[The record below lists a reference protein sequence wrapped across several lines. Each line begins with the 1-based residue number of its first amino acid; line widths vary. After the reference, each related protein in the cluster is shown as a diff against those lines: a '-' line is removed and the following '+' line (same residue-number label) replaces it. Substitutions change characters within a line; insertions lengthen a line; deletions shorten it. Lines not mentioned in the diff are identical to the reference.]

1 MDLAAY
7 RRFISYI
14 YAYRNGKKEKNTG
27 FAKAEARGRS
37 LKISIQ
43 METAGNREGS
53 LDAYGFLRKGEKL
66 SGIFL
71 GEMER
76 SSGTQARLQYFL
88 KVETD
93 TEDLMESGYALDQLS
108 GLWIKGGPGENYITI
123 WDEEPVTRM
132 ELEIEIQEEKDTAD
146 AENITEPELEKSEPE
161 MARQEAPESEKAEAE
176 VFRPEAP
183 ESEKAEPEVFRPEAP
198 ESEKAEPEAFRQ
210 EVPSKQSVSEQSMQI
225 ESSAQMLTSD
235 SEKPINGVRAQEAEL
250 LAGTEAEEKA
260 EKEADER
267 TEKEAEETITTEK
280 ETEETI
286 TTEKETGEEQPPE
299 RYVRLWNRLT
309 PAFAHRNPFLEGEA
323 LDAILITPRE
333 LHFFCCKNWSAA
345 RNSFIYHGYYNYHH
359 LLFGKA
365 IDGNFFLAVPGT
377 YSGKE
382 QQMAVSFGF
391 PVFKE
396 SKEKVPGSC
405 RGYWCRVL

>member
-1 MDLAAY
+1 MAAY

-71 GEMER
+71 GEMKK

-108 GLWIKGGPGENYITI
+108 GIWIKGGPGENYITV

-146 AENITEPELEKSEPE
+146 AENTTEPELEKSEPE
-161 MARQEAPESEKAEAE
+161 TARQEAPESEKPEPEAFRKETLESEKTEAE

-183 ESEKAEPEVFRPEAP
+183 ESEKAEPEAP
-198 ESEKAEPEAFRQ
+198 ESEETKAETVKA
-210 EVPSKQSVSEQSMQI
+210 
-225 ESSAQMLTSD
+225 
-235 SEKPINGVRAQEAEL
+235 EKPINGVRAQEAEF
-250 LAGTEAEEKA
+250 LAGT
-260 EKEADER
+260 EADER
-267 TEKEAEETITTEK
+267 TEKEAEETT
-280 ETEETI
+280 
-286 TTEKETGEEQPPE
+286 TTEKETGEEQTGEEEPPE
-299 RYVRLWNRLT
+299 RYVSLWNRLA

>member
-71 GEMER
+71 GEMKK

-132 ELEIEIQEEKDTAD
+132 ELEIEIQEKKDTAD
-146 AENITEPELEKSEPE
+146 TENIENTTEPELKE
-161 MARQEAPESEKAEAE
+161 PESEKAEA
-176 VFRPEAP
+176 FKPETL

-210 EVPSKQSVSEQSMQI
+210 EVPSKQSVSEQSIQI

-250 LAGTEAEEKA
+250 LAGTEAEEK
-260 EKEADER
+260 
-267 TEKEAEETITTEK
+267 TEKEAEEIITTEK
-280 ETEETI
+280 EAVETI

-391 PVFKE
+391 PIFKE

>member
-1 MDLAAY
+1 MAAY

-71 GEMER
+71 GEMKK

-108 GLWIKGGPGENYITI
+108 GLWIKGGPGENYITV

-146 AENITEPELEKSEPE
+146 AENTTEPELEKSEPE
-161 MARQEAPESEKAEAE
+161 TA
-176 VFRPEAP
+176 RPEAP
-183 ESEKAEPEVFRPEAP
+183 ESEKPEPEAP
-198 ESEKAEPEAFRQ
+198 ESKKQEPE
-210 EVPSKQSVSEQSMQI
+210 EPSKHQTNKPISEYSVQS
-225 ESSAQMLTSD
+225 ESSAALAASG

-250 LAGTEAEEKA
+250 LAGTEAEEK
-260 EKEADER
+260 
-267 TEKEAEETITTEK
+267 TEK

-286 TTEKETGEEQPPE
+286 TTEKETEEQTEEQTGEEEPPE

-309 PAFAHRNPFLEGEA
+309 PAFAHRNPFLEGET

>member
-1 MDLAAY
+1 MAAY

-53 LDAYGFLRKGEKL
+53 LDAYGFFRKGEKL

-146 AENITEPELEKSEPE
+146 TENITEPELEKSEPE
-161 MARQEAPESEKAEAE
+161 MARQEAPESEKAEA
-176 VFRPEAP
+176 FKPETL
-183 ESEKAEPEVFRPEAP
+183 ESEKTEAEVFRPEAP

-210 EVPSKQSVSEQSMQI
+210 EVPSKQSISEQSIQI

-250 LAGTEAEEKA
+250 LAGTEAEGK
-260 EKEADER
+260 
-267 TEKEAEETITTEK
+267 TEKEAEERPEKEEKEK
-280 ETEETI
+280 ETEETT
-286 TTEKETGEEQPPE
+286 TTEKKTGEERSPE
-299 RYVRLWNRLT
+299 RYISLWNRLT

>member
-1 MDLAAY
+1 MVLAAY

-27 FAKAEARGRS
+27 FAKAEARGRN

-43 METAGNREGS
+43 METDGKREGS

-76 SSGTQARLQYFL
+76 SSGTQARLQYFF

-108 GLWIKGGPGENYITI
+108 GLWIKGEPGENYITV

-161 MARQEAPESEKAEAE
+161 TAKPKVTESEKPE
-176 VFRPEAP
+176 PEAP
-183 ESEKAEPEVFRPEAP
+183 ESKKQEPEE
-198 ESEKAEPEAFRQ
+198 
-210 EVPSKQSVSEQSMQI
+210 PSKHQTNKPISEYSVQS
-225 ESSAQMLTSD
+225 ESSAALAASG

-250 LAGTEAEEKA
+250 LAGTEAEEK
-260 EKEADER
+260 
-267 TEKEAEETITTEK
+267 TEK

-286 TTEKETGEEQPPE
+286 TTEKETEEQTEEQTGEEEPPE
-299 RYVRLWNRLT
+299 RYVSLWNRLA
-309 PAFAHRNPFLEGEA
+309 PAFAHRNPFLEGEV

>member
-1 MDLAAY
+1 
-7 RRFISYI
+7 
-14 YAYRNGKKEKNTG
+14 
-27 FAKAEARGRS
+27 
-37 LKISIQ
+37 
-43 METAGNREGS
+43 
-53 LDAYGFLRKGEKL
+53 
-66 SGIFL
+66 
-71 GEMER
+71 MER
-76 SSGTQARLQYFL
+76 SFGTQARLQYFL

-146 AENITEPELEKSEPE
+146 TENIENTTEPELKE
-161 MARQEAPESEKAEAE
+161 PESEKAEA
-176 VFRPEAP
+176 FKPETL

-210 EVPSKQSVSEQSMQI
+210 EVPSKQSVSEQSIQI

-250 LAGTEAEEKA
+250 LAGTEAEEK
-260 EKEADER
+260 

-280 ETEETI
+280 ET
-286 TTEKETGEEQPPE
+286 GEEQPSE

-333 LHFFCCKNWSAA
+333 LHFFCCKKWSAA

>member
-1 MDLAAY
+1 MAAY

-71 GEMER
+71 GEMKK

-108 GLWIKGGPGENYITI
+108 GIWIKGGPGENYITV

-146 AENITEPELEKSEPE
+146 AENTTEPELEKSEPE
-161 MARQEAPESEKAEAE
+161 TARQEAPESEKPEPEAFRQETLESEKTEAE
-176 VFRPEAP
+176 VFRPG
-183 ESEKAEPEVFRPEAP
+183 AP
-198 ESEKAEPEAFRQ
+198 ESEKAEPEAP
-210 EVPSKQSVSEQSMQI
+210 ESE
-225 ESSAQMLTSD
+225 ETKAETVKA
-235 SEKPINGVRAQEAEL
+235 EKPINGVRAQEAEF
-250 LAGTEAEEKA
+250 LAGT
-260 EKEADER
+260 EADER
-267 TEKEAEETITTEK
+267 TEKEAEETT
-280 ETEETI
+280 
-286 TTEKETGEEQPPE
+286 TTEKETGEEEPPE
-299 RYVRLWNRLT
+299 RYVSLWNRLA

-396 SKEKVPGSC
+396 SKEKVAGSC

>member
-1 MDLAAY
+1 MDLAVY

-146 AENITEPELEKSEPE
+146 TENIENIENIENTTEPELKEPE
-161 MARQEAPESEKAEAE
+161 PETARQKAPESEKAE

-183 ESEKAEPEVFRPEAP
+183 ESEKEEPEVFRPEAP

-210 EVPSKQSVSEQSMQI
+210 EVPSKQSVSEQSIQI

-235 SEKPINGVRAQEAEL
+235 SEKPINGVRAQEAEF
-250 LAGTEAEEKA
+250 LAGT
-260 EKEADER
+260 EADER
-267 TEKEAEETITTEK
+267 TEKEAEETT
-280 ETEETI
+280 
-286 TTEKETGEEQPPE
+286 TTEKETGEEQTGEEEPPE
-299 RYVRLWNRLT
+299 RYVSLWNRLA

-382 QQMAVSFGF
+382 QQMALSFGF

>member
-1 MDLAAY
+1 MAAY

-14 YAYRNGKKEKNTG
+14 YAYRNGKKEKNAG
-27 FAKAEARGRS
+27 FAKAEARGRN

-43 METAGNREGS
+43 METDGKREGS

-76 SSGTQARLQYFL
+76 SSGTQARLQYFF

-108 GLWIKGGPGENYITI
+108 GLWIKGEPGENYITV

-161 MARQEAPESEKAEAE
+161 TAKPKVTESEKPE
-176 VFRPEAP
+176 PEAP
-183 ESEKAEPEVFRPEAP
+183 ESKKQEPEE
-198 ESEKAEPEAFRQ
+198 
-210 EVPSKQSVSEQSMQI
+210 PSKHQTNKPISEYSVQS
-225 ESSAQMLTSD
+225 ESSAALAASG

-250 LAGTEAEEKA
+250 LAGTEAEEK
-260 EKEADER
+260 
-267 TEKEAEETITTEK
+267 TEK
-280 ETEETI
+280 ETEEQ
-286 TTEKETGEEQPPE
+286 TEEQTGEEEPPE

-309 PAFAHRNPFLEGEA
+309 PAFAHRNPFLEGET

>member
-1 MDLAAY
+1 MAAY

-71 GEMER
+71 GEMKK

-146 AENITEPELEKSEPE
+146 AENIENTTEPELEKSEPE
-161 MARQEAPESEKAEAE
+161 MVRQEAPESEKAEQEAFKPETLESEKTEAE

-183 ESEKAEPEVFRPEAP
+183 ESEKAEV
-198 ESEKAEPEAFRQ
+198 EAFKQ
-210 EVPSKQSVSEQSMQI
+210 EVPSKQSVSEQSIQI

-250 LAGTEAEEKA
+250 LAGAEAEGK
-260 EKEADER
+260 
-267 TEKEAEETITTEK
+267 TEKEA
-280 ETEETI
+280 EETI

>member
-1 MDLAAY
+1 MVLAAY

-43 METAGNREGS
+43 MENAGNREGS

-71 GEMER
+71 GEMKK

-161 MARQEAPESEKAEAE
+161 MARQEAPESEKAEQEAFKPETLESEKTEAE

-183 ESEKAEPEVFRPEAP
+183 ESEKAEV
-198 ESEKAEPEAFRQ
+198 EAFKQ
-210 EVPSKQSVSEQSMQI
+210 EVPSKQSVSEQSIQI
-225 ESSAQMLTSD
+225 ESSAQILTSD

-250 LAGTEAEEKA
+250 LAGTEAEGK
-260 EKEADER
+260 
-267 TEKEAEETITTEK
+267 TEKEAV
-280 ETEETI
+280 ETI

-299 RYVRLWNRLT
+299 RYVSLWNRLA

>member
-1 MDLAAY
+1 MVLAAY

-93 TEDLMESGYALDQLS
+93 TEDLMESGYALAQLS
-108 GLWIKGGPGENYITI
+108 GLWIKGEPGENYITI

-132 ELEIEIQEEKDTAD
+132 ELEIEIQEEKDIAD
-146 AENITEPELEKSEPE
+146 TENIENIENTTEPELKEPE
-161 MARQEAPESEKAEAE
+161 PETAGQKAPESEKTEA
-176 VFRPEAP
+176 
-183 ESEKAEPEVFRPEAP
+183 EVFRPEAP

-210 EVPSKQSVSEQSMQI
+210 EVPSKQSVSEQSIQI

-250 LAGTEAEEKA
+250 LAGTEAEEK
-260 EKEADER
+260 
-267 TEKEAEETITTEK
+267 TEKEAVETITTEK
-280 ETEETI
+280 ETEKEAVETI

>member
-132 ELEIEIQEEKDTAD
+132 ELEIEIQEKKDTAD
-146 AENITEPELEKSEPE
+146 TENIENTTEPELKE
-161 MARQEAPESEKAEAE
+161 PESEKAEA
-176 VFRPEAP
+176 FKPETL

-210 EVPSKQSVSEQSMQI
+210 EVPSKQSVSEQSIQI

-250 LAGTEAEEKA
+250 LAGTEAEEK
-260 EKEADER
+260 
-267 TEKEAEETITTEK
+267 TEKEAEEIITTEK
-280 ETEETI
+280 EAVETI

-391 PVFKE
+391 PIFKE

>member
-132 ELEIEIQEEKDTAD
+132 ELEIEIQEEKDTVD
-146 AENITEPELEKSEPE
+146 IENIENTTEPELKEPE
-161 MARQEAPESEKAEAE
+161 PETARQKAPESEKAEAE

-183 ESEKAEPEVFRPEAP
+183 ESEKEEPEVFRPEAP

-210 EVPSKQSVSEQSMQI
+210 EVPSKQSVSEQSIQI

-267 TEKEAEETITTEK
+267 TEKEAEEK
-280 ETEETI
+280 ETEETT
-286 TTEKETGEEQPPE
+286 TTEKKTGEERSPE

>member
-132 ELEIEIQEEKDTAD
+132 ELEIEIQEKKDTAD
-146 AENITEPELEKSEPE
+146 TENIENTTEPELKE
-161 MARQEAPESEKAEAE
+161 PESEKAEA
-176 VFRPEAP
+176 FKPETL

-198 ESEKAEPEAFRQ
+198 ESGKAEPEAFRQ
-210 EVPSKQSVSEQSMQI
+210 EVPSKQSVSEQSIQI

-250 LAGTEAEEKA
+250 LAGTEAEEK
-260 EKEADER
+260 
-267 TEKEAEETITTEK
+267 TEKEAEEIITTEK
-280 ETEETI
+280 EAVETI

-391 PVFKE
+391 PIFKE

>member
-1 MDLAAY
+1 MAAY

-71 GEMER
+71 GEMKK

-108 GLWIKGGPGENYITI
+108 GLWIKGGPGENYITV
-123 WDEEPVTRM
+123 WDEKPVTRM
-132 ELEIEIQEEKDTAD
+132 ELEIEIQEEKDTAG

-161 MARQEAPESEKAEAE
+161 TARHRQEAPESEKAEAFKPEILESEKTEAE
-176 VFRPEAP
+176 VFRTEAP
-183 ESEKAEPEVFRPEAP
+183 ESERAESEVPESKKPEPEVLK
-198 ESEKAEPEAFRQ
+198 SEEPKAETA
-210 EVPSKQSVSEQSMQI
+210 K
-225 ESSAQMLTSD
+225 A
-235 SEKPINGVRAQEAEL
+235 EKPINGVRAQEAEF
-250 LAGTEAEEKA
+250 LAGT
-260 EKEADER
+260 EADER
-267 TEKEAEETITTEK
+267 TEKEAEETT
-280 ETEETI
+280 
-286 TTEKETGEEQPPE
+286 TTEKETGEEQTGEEEPPE
-299 RYVRLWNRLT
+299 RYVSLWNRLA

-365 IDGNFFLAVPGT
+365 IDGSFFLAVPGT

>member
-1 MDLAAY
+1 MVLAAY

-93 TEDLMESGYALDQLS
+93 TEDLMESGYALAQLS
-108 GLWIKGGPGENYITI
+108 GLWIKGEPGENYITI

-132 ELEIEIQEEKDTAD
+132 ELEIEIQEEKDIAD
-146 AENITEPELEKSEPE
+146 TENIENIENTTEPELKEPE
-161 MARQEAPESEKAEAE
+161 PETAGQKAPESEKTEA
-176 VFRPEAP
+176 
-183 ESEKAEPEVFRPEAP
+183 EVFRPEAP

-210 EVPSKQSVSEQSMQI
+210 EVPSKQSVSEQSIQI

-250 LAGTEAEEKA
+250 LAGTEAEEK
-260 EKEADER
+260 
-267 TEKEAEETITTEK
+267 TEKEAV
-280 ETEETI
+280 ETI

>member
-1 MDLAAY
+1 MAAY

-146 AENITEPELEKSEPE
+146 TENIENIENIENTTELELKEPEPE
-161 MARQEAPESEKAEAE
+161 TARQKAPESEKAEAFKPETLESEKTEAE

-183 ESEKAEPEVFRPEAP
+183 ESEKAEV
-198 ESEKAEPEAFRQ
+198 EAFKQ
-210 EVPSKQSVSEQSMQI
+210 EVPSKQSVSEQSIQI

-250 LAGTEAEEKA
+250 LAGTEGEEK
-260 EKEADER
+260 
-267 TEKEAEETITTEK
+267 TEKEAV
-280 ETEETI
+280 ETI

-365 IDGNFFLAVPGT
+365 IDGSFFLAVPGT

>member
-71 GEMER
+71 GEMKK

-146 AENITEPELEKSEPE
+146 TENIENTTEPELKE
-161 MARQEAPESEKAEAE
+161 PESEKAEA
-176 VFRPEAP
+176 FKPETL
-183 ESEKAEPEVFRPEAP
+183 ESEKAEPEVFRPEAS

-210 EVPSKQSVSEQSMQI
+210 EVPSKQSVSEQSIQI

-250 LAGTEAEEKA
+250 LAGTEAEEK
-260 EKEADER
+260 

-280 ETEETI
+280 EAVETI

>member
-1 MDLAAY
+1 MAAY

-146 AENITEPELEKSEPE
+146 TENIENTTEPELKEPK
-161 MARQEAPESEKAEAE
+161 SEKAEA
-176 VFRPEAP
+176 FKPETL

-210 EVPSKQSVSEQSMQI
+210 EVPSKQSVSEQSIQI

-250 LAGTEAEEKA
+250 LAGTEAEEKT

-280 ETEETI
+280 ET
-286 TTEKETGEEQPPE
+286 GEERSPE

-396 SKEKVPGSC
+396 SKEKVLGSC

>member
-1 MDLAAY
+1 MAAY

-43 METAGNREGS
+43 MEIDGNREGS

-71 GEMER
+71 GEMKK

-108 GLWIKGGPGENYITI
+108 GLWIKGGPGENYITV

-146 AENITEPELEKSEPE
+146 AENTTEPELEKSEPE
-161 MARQEAPESEKAEAE
+161 TARQEAPGSEKSE
-176 VFRPEAP
+176 PEAP
-183 ESEKAEPEVFRPEAP
+183 ESEKAEQEAP
-198 ESEKAEPEAFRQ
+198 ESEKAEPEAPESKKQ
-210 EVPSKQSVSEQSMQI
+210 EPEVLKSE
-225 ESSAQMLTSD
+225 ETKAETVKA
-235 SEKPINGVRAQEAEL
+235 EKPINGVRAQEAEF
-250 LAGTEAEEKA
+250 LAGT
-260 EKEADER
+260 EADER
-267 TEKEAEETITTEK
+267 TEKEAEETT
-280 ETEETI
+280 
-286 TTEKETGEEQPPE
+286 TTEKETGEEQTGEEEPPE
-299 RYVRLWNRLT
+299 RYVSLWNRLA
-309 PAFAHRNPFLEGEA
+309 PAFAHRNPFLEGET

-382 QQMAVSFGF
+382 QQMAVSFGC

>member
-71 GEMER
+71 GEMKK

-108 GLWIKGGPGENYITI
+108 GIWIKGGPGENYITV

-146 AENITEPELEKSEPE
+146 AENTTEPELEKSEPE
-161 MARQEAPESEKAEAE
+161 TARQEAPESEKPEPEAFRQETLESEKTEAE
-176 VFRPEAP
+176 VFRPG
-183 ESEKAEPEVFRPEAP
+183 AP
-198 ESEKAEPEAFRQ
+198 ESEKAEPEAP
-210 EVPSKQSVSEQSMQI
+210 ESE
-225 ESSAQMLTSD
+225 ETKAETVKA
-235 SEKPINGVRAQEAEL
+235 EKPINGVRAQEAEF
-250 LAGTEAEEKA
+250 LAGT
-260 EKEADER
+260 EADER
-267 TEKEAEETITTEK
+267 TEKEAEETT
-280 ETEETI
+280 
-286 TTEKETGEEQPPE
+286 TTEKETGEEEPPE
-299 RYVRLWNRLT
+299 RYVSLWNRLA

-365 IDGNFFLAVPGT
+365 IDGSFFLAVPGT

-396 SKEKVPGSC
+396 SKEKVAGSC

>member
-71 GEMER
+71 GEMKK

-123 WDEEPVTRM
+123 WDEEPVMRM

-146 AENITEPELEKSEPE
+146 TENIENTTEPELKE
-161 MARQEAPESEKAEAE
+161 PESEKAEA
-176 VFRPEAP
+176 FKPETL
-183 ESEKAEPEVFRPEAP
+183 ESEKAEPEVFRPEAS

-210 EVPSKQSVSEQSMQI
+210 EVPSKQSVSEQSIQI

-250 LAGTEAEEKA
+250 LAGTEAEEK
-260 EKEADER
+260 

-280 ETEETI
+280 ETVETI
-286 TTEKETGEEQPPE
+286 TTEKETGEERSPE

>member
-1 MDLAAY
+1 MAAY

-71 GEMER
+71 GEMKK

-108 GLWIKGGPGENYITI
+108 GIWIKGGPGENYITV

-146 AENITEPELEKSEPE
+146 AENTTEPELEKSEPE
-161 MARQEAPESEKAEAE
+161 TARQEAPESEKPEPEAFRQETLESEKTEAE
-176 VFRPEAP
+176 VFRPG
-183 ESEKAEPEVFRPEAP
+183 AP
-198 ESEKAEPEAFRQ
+198 ESEKAEPEAP
-210 EVPSKQSVSEQSMQI
+210 ESE
-225 ESSAQMLTSD
+225 ETKAETVKA
-235 SEKPINGVRAQEAEL
+235 EKPINGVRAQEAEF
-250 LAGTEAEEKA
+250 LAGT
-260 EKEADER
+260 EADER
-267 TEKEAEETITTEK
+267 TEKEAEETT
-280 ETEETI
+280 
-286 TTEKETGEEQPPE
+286 TTEKETGEEEPPE
-299 RYVRLWNRLT
+299 RYVSLWNRLA

-365 IDGNFFLAVPGT
+365 IDGSFFLAVPGT

-396 SKEKVPGSC
+396 SKEKVAGSC

>member
-1 MDLAAY
+1 MAAY

-71 GEMER
+71 GEMKK

-108 GLWIKGGPGENYITI
+108 GLWIKGGPGENYITV

-146 AENITEPELEKSEPE
+146 AENTTEPELEKSEVE
-161 MARQEAPESEKAEAE
+161 TARQEAPESEKAEAFKPEILESEKTEAE
-176 VFRPEAP
+176 VFRTEAP
-183 ESEKAEPEVFRPEAP
+183 ESERAESEVPESKKPEPEVLK
-198 ESEKAEPEAFRQ
+198 SEEPKAETA
-210 EVPSKQSVSEQSMQI
+210 K
-225 ESSAQMLTSD
+225 A
-235 SEKPINGVRAQEAEL
+235 EKPINGVRAQEAEF
-250 LAGTEAEEKA
+250 LAGT
-260 EKEADER
+260 EADER
-267 TEKEAEETITTEK
+267 TEKEAEETT
-280 ETEETI
+280 
-286 TTEKETGEEQPPE
+286 TTEKETGEEQTGEEEPPE
-299 RYVRLWNRLT
+299 RYVSLWNRLA

-365 IDGNFFLAVPGT
+365 IDGSFFLAVPGT

>member
-1 MDLAAY
+1 MAAY

-71 GEMER
+71 GEMKK

-108 GLWIKGGPGENYITI
+108 GLWIKGGPGENYITV

-132 ELEIEIQEEKDTAD
+132 ELELEIEIQEEKDTAD
-146 AENITEPELEKSEPE
+146 AENTTEPELEKSEPKT
-161 MARQEAPESEKAEAE
+161 ARQEAPESEKPE
-176 VFRPEAP
+176 PEAP
-183 ESEKAEPEVFRPEAP
+183 ESKKPEPEVLK
-198 ESEKAEPEAFRQ
+198 SEETKAETVKA
-210 EVPSKQSVSEQSMQI
+210 
-225 ESSAQMLTSD
+225 
-235 SEKPINGVRAQEAEL
+235 EKPINGVRAQEAEF
-250 LAGTEAEEKA
+250 LAGT
-260 EKEADER
+260 EADER
-267 TEKEAEETITTEK
+267 TEKEAEETT
-280 ETEETI
+280 
-286 TTEKETGEEQPPE
+286 TTEKETGEEEPPE
-299 RYVRLWNRLT
+299 RYVGLWNRLA

>member
-1 MDLAAY
+1 MAAY

-71 GEMER
+71 GEMKK

-108 GLWIKGGPGENYITI
+108 GLWIKGGPGENYITV

-146 AENITEPELEKSEPE
+146 AENTTEPELEKSEPE
-161 MARQEAPESEKAEAE
+161 TARPEAPESKKPEPEAFRQETLESEKTEAE

-183 ESEKAEPEVFRPEAP
+183 ESEKPEPEAP
-198 ESEKAEPEAFRQ
+198 ESKKLEPEVLKSEETKAETVKA
-210 EVPSKQSVSEQSMQI
+210 
-225 ESSAQMLTSD
+225 
-235 SEKPINGVRAQEAEL
+235 EKPINGVRAQEAEF
-250 LAGTEAEEKA
+250 LAGT
-260 EKEADER
+260 EADER
-267 TEKEAEETITTEK
+267 TEKEAEETT
-280 ETEETI
+280 
-286 TTEKETGEEQPPE
+286 TTEKETGEEEPPE
-299 RYVRLWNRLT
+299 RYVSLWNRLA

-365 IDGNFFLAVPGT
+365 IDGSFFLAVPGT

>member
-71 GEMER
+71 GEMKK

-146 AENITEPELEKSEPE
+146 AENIENTTEPELEKSEPE
-161 MARQEAPESEKAEAE
+161 MVRQEAPESEKAEQEAFKPETLESEKTEAE

-183 ESEKAEPEVFRPEAP
+183 ESEKAEV
-198 ESEKAEPEAFRQ
+198 EAFKQ
-210 EVPSKQSVSEQSMQI
+210 EVPSKQSVSEQSIQI

-250 LAGTEAEEKA
+250 LAGAEAEGK
-260 EKEADER
+260 
-267 TEKEAEETITTEK
+267 TEKEA
-280 ETEETI
+280 EETI

>member
-1 MDLAAY
+1 MAAY

-71 GEMER
+71 GEMKK

-108 GLWIKGGPGENYITI
+108 GIWIKGGPGENYITV

-146 AENITEPELEKSEPE
+146 AENTTEPELEKSEVE
-161 MARQEAPESEKAEAE
+161 TARQEAPESEKAEAFKPEILESEKTEAE

-183 ESEKAEPEVFRPEAP
+183 ESERAESEVPESKKPEPEVLK
-198 ESEKAEPEAFRQ
+198 SEEPKAETA
-210 EVPSKQSVSEQSMQI
+210 K
-225 ESSAQMLTSD
+225 A
-235 SEKPINGVRAQEAEL
+235 EKPINGVRAQEAEF
-250 LAGTEAEEKA
+250 LAGT
-260 EKEADER
+260 EADER
-267 TEKEAEETITTEK
+267 TEKEAEETT
-280 ETEETI
+280 
-286 TTEKETGEEQPPE
+286 TTEKETGEEQTGEEEPPE
-299 RYVRLWNRLT
+299 RYVSLWNRLA

-365 IDGNFFLAVPGT
+365 IDGSFFLAVPGT

>member
-1 MDLAAY
+1 MAAY

-27 FAKAEARGRS
+27 FAKSEARGRS

-53 LDAYGFLRKGEKL
+53 LDAYGFLRKGEKF

-71 GEMER
+71 GEMKK

-108 GLWIKGGPGENYITI
+108 GLWIKGGPGENYITV

-132 ELEIEIQEEKDTAD
+132 ELEIEIQEKKDTAD
-146 AENITEPELEKSEPE
+146 AESITEPELEKSEPE
-161 MARQEAPESEKAEAE
+161 TAKPEAPESEKPEPEAFRQETLESEKTEAE

-183 ESEKAEPEVFRPEAP
+183 ESEKAEPEALESKKQEPEVLK
-198 ESEKAEPEAFRQ
+198 SEEPKAETVKA
-210 EVPSKQSVSEQSMQI
+210 
-225 ESSAQMLTSD
+225 
-235 SEKPINGVRAQEAEL
+235 EKPINGVRAQEAEF
-250 LAGTEAEEKA
+250 LAGT
-260 EKEADER
+260 EADER
-267 TEKEAEETITTEK
+267 TEKEAEETT
-280 ETEETI
+280 
-286 TTEKETGEEQPPE
+286 TTEKETGEEQTGEEEPPE
-299 RYVRLWNRLT
+299 RYVSLWNRLA

-382 QQMAVSFGF
+382 QQMALSFGF

>member
-1 MDLAAY
+1 MAAY

-146 AENITEPELEKSEPE
+146 TENIENTTEPELKEPE
-161 MARQEAPESEKAEAE
+161 PETARQEAPESEKAEAE

-183 ESEKAEPEVFRPEAP
+183 ESEKEEPEVFRPEAP

-267 TEKEAEETITTEK
+267 TEKEA
-280 ETEETI
+280 EETI

>member
-146 AENITEPELEKSEPE
+146 TENIENTTEPELKEPE
-161 MARQEAPESEKAEAE
+161 PETARQEAPESEKAEAE

-183 ESEKAEPEVFRPEAP
+183 ESEKEEPEVFRPEAP

-250 LAGTEAEEKA
+250 LAGTEAEEKT

-267 TEKEAEETITTEK
+267 TEKEAV
-280 ETEETI
+280 ETI
-286 TTEKETGEEQPPE
+286 TTEKETGEERSPE

-396 SKEKVPGSC
+396 SKEKVLGSC

>member
-1 MDLAAY
+1 MAAY

-27 FAKAEARGRS
+27 FAKAEARGRN

-43 METAGNREGS
+43 METDGKREGS

-76 SSGTQARLQYFL
+76 SSGTQARLQYFF

-108 GLWIKGGPGENYITI
+108 GLWIKGGPGENYITV

-161 MARQEAPESEKAEAE
+161 TAKPKVTESEKPE
-176 VFRPEAP
+176 PEAP
-183 ESEKAEPEVFRPEAP
+183 ESKKQEPEE
-198 ESEKAEPEAFRQ
+198 
-210 EVPSKQSVSEQSMQI
+210 PSKHQTNKPISEYSVQS
-225 ESSAQMLTSD
+225 ESSAALAASG

-250 LAGTEAEEKA
+250 LAGTEAEEK
-260 EKEADER
+260 
-267 TEKEAEETITTEK
+267 TEK

-286 TTEKETGEEQPPE
+286 TTEKETEEQTGEEEPPE
-299 RYVRLWNRLT
+299 RYVSLWNRLA
-309 PAFAHRNPFLEGEA
+309 PAFAHRNPFLEGEV

>member
-71 GEMER
+71 GEMKK

-123 WDEEPVTRM
+123 WDEEPVMRM

-146 AENITEPELEKSEPE
+146 TENIENTTEPELKE
-161 MARQEAPESEKAEAE
+161 PESEKAEA
-176 VFRPEAP
+176 FKPETL
-183 ESEKAEPEVFRPEAP
+183 ESEKAEPEVFRPEAS

-210 EVPSKQSVSEQSMQI
+210 EVPSKQSVSEQSIQI

-250 LAGTEAEEKA
+250 LAGTEAEEK
-260 EKEADER
+260 
-267 TEKEAEETITTEK
+267 TEKEAEERPEKEEKEK
-280 ETEETI
+280 ETEETT
-286 TTEKETGEEQPPE
+286 TTEKKTGEERSPE

>member
-1 MDLAAY
+1 MAAY

-71 GEMER
+71 GEMKK

-108 GLWIKGGPGENYITI
+108 GLWIKGGPGENYITV

-146 AENITEPELEKSEPE
+146 AENTTEPELEKSEPE
-161 MARQEAPESEKAEAE
+161 TARQEAPESKKPEPEAFRQETLESEKTEAE
-176 VFRPEAP
+176 VFRPEAT
-183 ESEKAEPEVFRPEAP
+183 ESERAEPEAP
-198 ESEKAEPEAFRQ
+198 ESKKQEPEVLKSEETKAETVKA
-210 EVPSKQSVSEQSMQI
+210 
-225 ESSAQMLTSD
+225 
-235 SEKPINGVRAQEAEL
+235 EKPINGVRAQEAEF
-250 LAGTEAEEKA
+250 LAGT
-260 EKEADER
+260 EADER
-267 TEKEAEETITTEK
+267 TEKEAEETT
-280 ETEETI
+280 
-286 TTEKETGEEQPPE
+286 TTEKETGEEQTGEEEPPE
-299 RYVRLWNRLT
+299 RYVSLWNRLA

-365 IDGNFFLAVPGT
+365 IDGSFFLAVPGT

>member
-1 MDLAAY
+1 MAAY

-71 GEMER
+71 GEMKK

-108 GLWIKGGPGENYITI
+108 GLWIKGGPGENYITV

-146 AENITEPELEKSEPE
+146 AENTTEPELEKSEVE
-161 MARQEAPESEKAEAE
+161 TARQEAPESEKAEAFKPEILESEKTEAE

-183 ESEKAEPEVFRPEAP
+183 ESERAESEVPESKKPEPEVLK
-198 ESEKAEPEAFRQ
+198 SEEPKAEMVKA
-210 EVPSKQSVSEQSMQI
+210 
-225 ESSAQMLTSD
+225 
-235 SEKPINGVRAQEAEL
+235 EKPINGVRAQEAEF
-250 LAGTEAEEKA
+250 LAGT
-260 EKEADER
+260 EADER
-267 TEKEAEETITTEK
+267 TEKEAEETT
-280 ETEETI
+280 
-286 TTEKETGEEQPPE
+286 TTEKETGEEQTGEEEPPE
-299 RYVRLWNRLT
+299 RYVSLWNRLA

-365 IDGNFFLAVPGT
+365 IDGSFFLAVPGT

>member
-1 MDLAAY
+1 MAAY

-43 METAGNREGS
+43 METDGNREGS

-71 GEMER
+71 GEMKK

-93 TEDLMESGYALDQLS
+93 TENLMESGYALNRLS
-108 GLWIKGGPGENYITI
+108 GLWIKGGPGENYITV

-132 ELEIEIQEEKDTAD
+132 ELEIEIQEEKDIAD
-146 AENITEPELEKSEPE
+146 AENTREPELEKSEPE
-161 MARQEAPESEKAEAE
+161 TAK
-176 VFRPEAP
+176 PEAP
-183 ESEKAEPEVFRPEAP
+183 ESEKPEAEALESEKPEAEVFRPAP

-210 EVPSKQSVSEQSMQI
+210 EVPSKQSVSEQSIRI
-225 ESSAQMLTSD
+225 ESSAQMLISD

-250 LAGTEAEEKA
+250 LAGTEAEEKT
-260 EKEADER
+260 EKE
-267 TEKEAEETITTEK
+267 EKEAEETTTTEK
-280 ETEETI
+280 A
-286 TTEKETGEEQPPE
+286 TGEEQPPE
-299 RYVRLWNRLT
+299 RYVRLWNRLA

-365 IDGNFFLAVPGT
+365 IDGSFFLAVPGT

>member
-1 MDLAAY
+1 MAAY

-43 METAGNREGS
+43 MEIAGNREGS

-66 SGIFL
+66 SGIFF
-71 GEMER
+71 GEMKK

-108 GLWIKGGPGENYITI
+108 GIWIKGGPGENYITV

-146 AENITEPELEKSEPE
+146 AENTTEPELEKSEPKT
-161 MARQEAPESEKAEAE
+161 ARQEAPESEKPE
-176 VFRPEAP
+176 PEAP
-183 ESEKAEPEVFRPEAP
+183 ESKKQEPEVLK
-198 ESEKAEPEAFRQ
+198 SEETKAETVKA
-210 EVPSKQSVSEQSMQI
+210 
-225 ESSAQMLTSD
+225 
-235 SEKPINGVRAQEAEL
+235 EKPINGVRAQEAEF
-250 LAGTEAEEKA
+250 LAGTEAEEKT
-260 EKEADER
+260 EKE
-267 TEKEAEETITTEK
+267 EKEAEETT
-280 ETEETI
+280 
-286 TTEKETGEEQPPE
+286 TTEKETGEEEPPE
-299 RYVRLWNRLT
+299 RYVSLWNRLS

-382 QQMAVSFGF
+382 QQMAISFGF